1 MAPTQGYSFQ
11 KLYADV
17 VAADGTVAVL
27 YLTWARFWR
36 GWYGRA
42 SVERY
47 HPDGRLEQITLAGP
61 AKPAIEDS
69 LAIGAFHFDTPAGAV
84 TLAFETELGEWK
96 PEGCPARGLDWAVKR
111 ASTRAT
117 LRLPDGVHSGDGYI
131 DFVTM
136 TETTLGMKLK
146 TLQWGRAHLPGRT
159 VIFEELTL
167 TDGNLWRVGL
177 DAAHDEP
184 LATMPTTI
192 ELDDAGRGSV
202 RVGSTTLEVTPART
216 LHEGDALDRRRI
228 PGLLD
233 RTVARLLSGPV
244 SQSRRLGRALAK
256 RDGEVSA
263 RSEGFILYERVTF
276 GESR

>member
-1 MAPTQGYSFQ
+1 MAPTKGYSFQ

-17 VAADGTVAVL
+17 VAPDGTVAVL

-47 HPDGRLEQITLAGP
+47 HPDGRLEQITLP
-61 AKPAIEDS
+61 APAAPDLDGALSTE
-69 LAIGAFHFDTPAGAV
+69 AFHFETPAGPV
-84 TLAFETELGEWK
+84 TLAFATELGEWK
-96 PEGCPARGLDWAVKR
+96 PGGCPARGLDWAVKR
-111 ASTRAT
+111 ARTRAT
-117 LRLPDGVHSGDGYI
+117 LRLPDGIITGDGYV

-136 TETTLGMKLK
+136 TETTRGMKLK
-146 TLQWGRAHLPGRT
+146 TLQWGRAHLPDRT

-167 TDGNLWRVGL
+167 NDGNLWRVGL

-184 LATMPTTI
+184 LVATTAKI
-192 ELDDAGRGSV
+192 ALDTEGLGTV
-202 RVGSTTLEVTPART
+202 RVGSTTLDVTPLRT

-228 PGLLD
+228 PGLID
-233 RTVARLLSGPV
+233 RTVARALSGPV
-244 SQSRRLGRALAK
+244 TQSRRLGRVLAK
-256 RDGEVSA
+256 RDGELSA
-263 RSEGFILYERVTF
+263 RREGFILYERVNF